1 MNTSTDLHI
10 LKGHGHGALEKLEC
24 KENKEPEVND
34 YEDEDGTDERLHRQ
48 KISKSAL
55 HCNRGVMQFTNN
67 EFDGFSFCCTKAMWQ
82 SLNDV
87 GIFSKLLSTLGF
99 PINKGS
105 VEPRKVPLGKDMVGE
120 MSNLLQLDTLV
131 QADSLDR
138 DSGSRGMDIAICEP

>member
-1 MNTSTDLHI
+1 VNTSTDLHI
-10 LKGHGHGALEKLEC
+10 LKGHDVLRKLEC

-34 YEDEDGTDERLHRQ
+34 YEDEDGMDERLYRQ

-55 HCNRGVMQFTNN
+55 HCNRSAMQFTDN
-67 EFDGFSFCCTKAMWQ
+67 EFDSFSFCCTEAMCQ
-82 SLNDV
+82 SLNDI
-87 GIFSKLLSTLGF
+87 GIFSKLLSVLGF

-105 VEPRKVPLGKDMVGE
+105 VEPRKVSLSKDVVGE

-131 QADSLDR
+131 QADSLYG